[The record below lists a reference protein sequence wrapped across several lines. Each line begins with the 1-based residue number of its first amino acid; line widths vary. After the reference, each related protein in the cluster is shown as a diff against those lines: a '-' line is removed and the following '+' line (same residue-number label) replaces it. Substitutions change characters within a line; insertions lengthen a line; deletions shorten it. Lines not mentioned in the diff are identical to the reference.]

1 MVWFRYASKS
11 DSCCL
16 DKLFSDRS
24 FFFGYIEESIEGA
37 NHLLKTMGADTGKI
51 YRIYKIPAGLSGFFS
66 GLKVAATYCVSG
78 AVVGEWLS
86 AQAGLGYYM
95 IRVKTATRLIKFLLR
110 SFVSFY

>member
-1 MVWFRYASKS
+1 
-11 DSCCL
+11 
-16 DKLFSDRS
+16 
-24 FFFGYIEESIEGA
+24 
-37 NHLLKTMGADTGKI
+37 MGADTGKI

-95 IRVKTATRLIKFLLR
+95 IRVKKTAATRLIKFLLR